1 MCFWLP
7 ILLLYI
13 ILYVL
18 TNCQFL
24 DLIIISWSIHLQ
36 KCLSEDFIT
45 LGIPTTCID
54 DVIALGIYHPLPH
67 SLHPLPHCISPH
79 DRSCLLIKLQ
89 SLTAP
94 DKGVFALP
102 SKHIRDAKYNLLQF
116 HHQVE
121 SSFDIFDSVL
131 QQPPEVC
138 QLRWSIWTWNW
149 MTLMFQLL
157 LLHLML
163 VITI

>member
-1 MCFWLP
+1 MFLTAYSFIVFYIVCTDQLP
-7 ILLLYI
+7 
-13 ILYVL
+13 VL
-18 TNCQFL
+18 GF
-24 DLIIISWSIHLQ
+24 IISWSIHLQ
-36 KCLSEDFIT
+36 KCLSEDYIT

-79 DRSCLLIKLQ
+79 DRSYLLIKLQ
-89 SLTAP
+89 SLVTAP
-94 DKGVFALP
+94 DKGVFTLP
-102 SKHIRDAKYNLLQF
+102 SKHLRDAKYNLLQF

-121 SSFDIFDSVL
+121 SSFGIFDSVL

-138 QLRWSIWTWNW
+138 QLRCSIWTWNW